1 MRFLDK
7 YLQRLGIMEKDIWE
21 MFHLCCIALFIYLLK
36 QNYTIVFITNP
47 KSMDETYNNKM

>member
-36 QNYTIVFITNP
+36 QNYTIVFITNLISVY
-47 KSMDETYNNKM
+47 KAYNDTS